1 MQLTTLHPENSQSPS
16 HAQFPC
22 DVSANVSDIN
32 DRVKNV
38 WTLGPRN
45 IDIVASLGDSITA
58 GTGSKAE
65 NIFGVL
71 NENRGSSYMT
81 GADEDWNS
89 CPTIHNFIRE
99 FNPNV
104 MVKCPFVCVVFMF
117 INYVLSYF
125 PFILVKYI
133 NGIFG

>member
-1 MQLTTLHPENSQSPS
+1 MQSTTLHPKKPNSPPSSP
-16 HAQFPC
+16 AQFPC
-22 DVSANVSDIN
+22 AVSPNVSDVN
-32 DRVKNV
+32 VRVKNV
-38 WTLGPRN
+38 WTLGPQD

-81 GADEDWNS
+81 GADEDWNN
-89 CPTIHNFIRE
+89 CPTIHNFIRQ

-104 MVKCPFVCVVFMF
+104 MVKCPIELLERYCMAA
-117 INYVLSYF
+117 LH
-125 PFILVKYI
+125 
-133 NGIFG
+133 FGLHLATQHTQMKS